1 MNITE
6 FNVYRDLLNE
16 KSGLFLAQDK
26 AYLVETRL
34 NPIARKWG
42 YENIS
47 AMTNV
52 LRAVPPQEL
61 IHDIIEAMANKETS
75 FFRDSMPFQ
84 YLKDIVLPY
93 FSETT
98 SDQRHIRAWSA
109 AASSGQEPYSI
120 ALTLNHEKQHHSKLQ
135 YSILATDIS
144 YDVLDRA
151 KDGIYSQLEIQR
163 GVPVDLMIKYFKAD
177 GKKWIISDTIKKL
190 IQFEYF
196 NLLESMEDLGYFD
209 IVFCKNV
216 LPYFDE
222 QTQRSTLERIV
233 AQMKA
238 DGFLFMEPS
247 AQSDTVLNLLR
258 PVPNTVGLYVKNDNP
273 HFS

>member
-16 KSGLFLAQDK
+16 KSGLFLTQDK

-93 FSETT
+93 FCLLYT
-98 SDQRHIRAWSA
+98 SPSPRDQRGSRMPSSA
-109 AASSGQEPYSI
+109 
-120 ALTLNHEKQHHSKLQ
+120 
-135 YSILATDIS
+135 
-144 YDVLDRA
+144 
-151 KDGIYSQLEIQR
+151 
-163 GVPVDLMIKYFKAD
+163 
-177 GKKWIISDTIKKL
+177 
-190 IQFEYF
+190 
-196 NLLESMEDLGYFD
+196 
-209 IVFCKNV
+209 
-216 LPYFDE
+216 
-222 QTQRSTLERIV
+222 
-233 AQMKA
+233 
-238 DGFLFMEPS
+238 
-247 AQSDTVLNLLR
+247 
-258 PVPNTVGLYVKNDNP
+258 
-273 HFS
+273 